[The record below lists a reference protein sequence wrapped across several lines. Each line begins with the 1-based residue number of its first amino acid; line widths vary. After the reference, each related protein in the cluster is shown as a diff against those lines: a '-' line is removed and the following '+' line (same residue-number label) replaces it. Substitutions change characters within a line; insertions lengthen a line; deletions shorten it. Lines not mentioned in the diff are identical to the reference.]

1 VNHLLKALIRSFH
14 KKYTLLTLLI
24 FFVFETITV
33 NAWVYFEH
41 RKITLIA
48 IEKLDPQYRKVLD
61 SIWRLARAGYEKR
74 LSQSVILPN
83 QGMNPKYLDYASWP
97 AIAGDHSCSAKD
109 MLGTILKSDW
119 ILSVADV
126 SAKLD
131 VSLSK
136 AKDLS
141 DHINA
146 LRDSDIDFQRVDPQ
160 YATRAGSS
168 NIHFLLGLKNINIKL
183 SEYIRYCL
191 KKGTELN
198 ALGAYI
204 WYHTNALQKIKQLK
218 LAADNDLKSDL
229 ALAALADEA
238 FALHF
243 LEDIFAAGHVAGT
256 WGDVSLRKGSHDYYN
271 QNGLSTV
278 TWNDEHIVLTGDSY
292 MRQQDAE
299 MAAKALTASLEQLMK
314 FYLDINLYPQIK
326 ADQPNNTA
334 VEIFNVCKLISMPDS
349 DIDFKFYDSLLS
361 QILANTPFPGLNQGK
376 GTLPRFR
383 SEIGLF
389 GGFSAAFHGALA
401 SGGFSAEQTTP
412 GFIGGLETNLRLG
425 VGLEGVL
432 NHSGDGLLF
441 LEVGWRQ
448 DGSSKAAGII
458 SDDVTDLAGALT
470 SSIPARSSYS
480 ARLRLP
486 FWLIPGDLLIA
497 GPILYLFSPNTLT
510 NMAATAVNGGLIPW
524 QKGMSTGIGRFQFI
538 FGREVGIYFY
548 GTGRQRD
555 AFFLP
560 VVANNELLI
569 YILSYKSTKFDFPI
583 LEYRPFRNY
592 STNQSSDL
600 ILQLSAGFDIPYHFE
615 VLEPENVNVPEIK
628 TVWYMSLKLLFD
640 WRYYL

>member
-1 VNHLLKALIRSFH
+1 MNHLSKVPIHLLHRKNIF
-14 KKYTLLTLLI
+14 LTLLI

-41 RKITLIA
+41 RKIALIA
-48 IEKLDPQYRKVLD
+48 IEKLDPQYRRVLD
-61 SIWRLARAGYEKR
+61 NLWQLARVGYEKR
-74 LSQSVILPN
+74 LSQSLILPN

-126 SAKLD
+126 AAKLD
-131 VSLSK
+131 ISISK
-136 AKDLS
+136 AEDLS

-160 YATRAGSS
+160 YATRAGS
-168 NIHFLLGLKNINIKL
+168 NNVHFLLGLKNVDIKL
-183 SEYIRYCL
+183 SEYIISCL
-191 KKGTELN
+191 KEGTEPN
-198 ALGAYI
+198 ILGTYI
-204 WYHTNALQKIKQLK
+204 LYHLSALQKIKQLK
-218 LAADNDLKSDL
+218 LTTNKDLKSAL
-229 ALAALADEA
+229 VLAALADEA

-299 MAAKALTASLEQLMK
+299 IAAKALTASLEQLVR

-326 ADQPNNTA
+326 VDQPNNTA
-334 VEIFNVCKLISMPDS
+334 AENFNICELVTMPNHN
-349 DIDFKFYDSLLS
+349 IEFNLYNNLLD

-401 SGGFSAEQTTP
+401 SGGFSVEQTTP

-425 VGLEGVL
+425 FGLEGVL

-448 DGSSKAAGII
+448 DGSSKAGII

-497 GPILYLFSPNTLT
+497 GPILYLFSPKTLT